1 MCETA
6 AYFVT
11 VAHIIRSRQVKE
23 ILRSLEVHR
32 VDTIHLY
39 IAKILHTKA
48 PDI

>member
-1 MCETA
+1 MCET

-11 VAHIIRSRQVKE
+11 VAHIIRSRQIEE

-39 IAKILHTKA
+39 IAKILHTEA